1 MIKQGEIKIKVEK
14 VSVSGK
20 GAIILTGPSSCGK
33 GEVANGLR
41 RFLDLPKSKH
51 LSMGDMLRS
60 TIHKARTES
69 DFRNR
74 LSSVYG
80 IQDKVSIF
88 DEKHNEK
95 SLIEKTDRYQN
106 ALKVKYGDFVSQLD
120 WLEFCVQ
127 NGLLIPD
134 LWTINIINAAF
145 ESEESLKEQI
155 FIIDGYPRTVQAAEA
170 LMKTF
175 KSLDIPIIKVIHL
188 SITKDEMMKRA
199 MGRNRQDD
207 QRESLERRYQFYVE
221 NVQPS
226 IDYLKATLGSSYVS
240 LIDAHQPIYKDEGFD
255 LNASI
260 EKVTVDV
267 VNALG
272 LPKYLMTL

>member
-1 MIKQGEIKIKVEK
+1 MIKQGEIKIKVEQ
-14 VSVSGK
+14 VSVSGR

-41 RFLDLPKSKH
+41 RFLDLPKTKH

-60 TIHKARTES
+60 TIYKARN
-69 DFRNR
+69 DANFRNR
-74 LSSVYG
+74 LSTIYQ
-80 IQDKVSIF
+80 IQDQISIF
-88 DEKHNEK
+88 DEAYNDAN
-95 SLIEKTDRYQN
+95 LISKTDRYLSV
-106 ALKVKYGDFVSQLD
+106 LKDQYGSFVSQLD

-134 LWTINIINAAF
+134 QWTINIINAAF
-145 ESEESLKEQI
+145 ESEATLKDEI

-170 LMKTF
+170 LLKTF
-175 KSLDIPIIKVIHL
+175 ENLDIPIIKVVHL
-188 SITKDEMMKRA
+188 SITKDEMIKRA

-207 QRESLERRYQFYVE
+207 QKESLERRYQFYVE

-240 LIDAHQPIYKDEGFD
+240 LIDAHQPIYIDSQFD
-255 LNASI
+255 LSASI
-260 EKVTVDV
+260 DKVTLDV

-272 LPKYLMTL
+272 LPKYLISL